1 MPDDPASTAR
11 ATDPPDAPSHPLR
24 DELTDDV
31 DVAPRDATPSV
42 LAVVVAHEPGDWFE
56 DTLESLATQDYPRVS
71 VLVVD
76 GVGEAGLTDRVRA
89 VVPDASVLDASDT
102 EGFSAAANAVLET
115 DLDPAFVLICHDDV
129 ALAPDAVRLLV
140 TESLRSNAGVA
151 GPKLVDWARPDR
163 LQHVGYVVDRFAV
176 ADDVVGPDELD
187 QEQYDAVA
195 DVFAVPSA
203 CVLVRTD
210 LFQQLDGFDSVI
222 VWRGE
227 DVDLCWRAHLAGAR
241 VLVVPDAVV
250 RHREAMIDRTG
261 VDDIRK
267 RRARHQLRTVL
278 VTSSLPSL
286 FVTVPLALVL
296 SAGEALIALVTGRF
310 SQVGHVVSAWTW
322 NLRRLGGILRRR
334 RRLREVA
341 KVRPREIRALQQS
354 GSVRINAFVSGQ
366 IGRGDGIGGASREFV
381 SAMRTGTARIAVASW
396 VIILA
401 YLVFGSRSL
410 FSDGIPAVG
419 DFAAHPTRAGDLL
432 ADWWNGWRDRD
443 LGAAGTIPTGTALL
457 GGLGW
462 LTGGATGM
470 VRTLSILLPVVVG
483 LVGAWRLPAVTG
495 SRRAQL
501 GSLAFYLLVPLP
513 WAALAGASAAGLVAY
528 AAAPFL
534 LAGLLRA
541 QANAPFR
548 RSDGP
553 VRPLSRATLGA
564 GVAVGVAAF
573 FEPGVVVVVP
583 IVVVGLVVG
592 GVLAARPSGT
602 VRLLVATV
610 GLVLVA
616 AVMAA
621 PFLVDLATTDPG
633 WEVLADG
640 RDGDVRSAT
649 FSNILR
655 FEVGPTDRGPLVWL
669 LAVPLALPLLVGRSW
684 RFELAVRCW
693 SVALAGWGAALAVTW
708 GVVPFGLP
716 DLTVLL
722 APAAAALAGA
732 AGAAVSSVEH
742 DFRGARFG
750 WRQALVPM
758 AVGASVVAAVPA
770 VPALESGRWEVP
782 RGDFAAALPL
792 ADADVD
798 GSYRVLWIADP
809 EFLPVVGRSLPGGMA
824 WATTL
829 DGAGLLGDRHLPAD
843 AGDAHLVEVAVQQA
857 VEGDTARLGRVLAG
871 LGIRYVVLLER
882 LAPAPFS
889 EPEHA
894 VEVPAVYVDA
904 FADQLDLRRIEG
916 VNSAAQVYDN
926 TVWASVRAAVATGFD
941 DGVDDVFDLELRPIT
956 GSAGILAGRGASID
970 GRVPAESEVLVTQSP
985 AAGWRLEVDGE
996 AVPRRESLGWASV
1009 YLPAGGGE
1017 ATFSYDAPWWR
1028 DTVLV
1033 AQLVVLGLA
1042 TVLWL
1047 RRLLGRGARR

>member
-1 MPDDPASTAR
+1 MPDDPAPTAQV
-11 ATDPPDAPSHPLR
+11 TDPPDAPSHPAR
-24 DELTDDV
+24 DVFADEA

-42 LAVVVAHEPGDWFE
+42 LAVVVAYEPGEWFE
-56 DTLESLATQDYPRVS
+56 ATLESLATQDYPRVS

-76 GVGEAGLTDRVRA
+76 GAGEAGLTDRVRD
-89 VVPDASVLDASDT
+89 VLPDASVLDASDT
-102 EGFSAAANAVLET
+102 EGFSAAADAVLET
-115 DLDPAFVLICHDDV
+115 ELDPAFVLICHDDV
-129 ALAPDAVRLLV
+129 ALASDAVRLLV

-176 ADDVVGPDELD
+176 ADDVVETDELD

-210 LFQQLDGFDSVI
+210 LFEQLGGFDPVI
-222 VWRGE
+222 QWRGE

-250 RHREAMIDRTG
+250 RHREAMLDRTG
-261 VDDIRK
+261 IDDIRK

-278 VTSSLPSL
+278 VTSSLPAL
-286 FVTVPLALVL
+286 LLTLPLALVL
-296 SAGEALIALVTGRF
+296 SAGEAVIALVTGRF
-310 SQVGHVVSAWTW
+310 SQVGHVLSAWTW
-322 NLRRLGGILRRR
+322 NLRRLRGIRRR
-334 RRLREVA
+334 RKELRAVA

-381 SAMRTGTARIAVASW
+381 SAMRTGTTRIAVASW
-396 VIILA
+396 VVMLA

-419 DFAAHPTRAGDLL
+419 DFAAHPDRAGDLL
-432 ADWWNGWRDRD
+432 VDWWNGWRDRD
-443 LGAAGTIPTGTALL
+443 VGAPGTIPSGAALL

-462 LTGGATGM
+462 LTGGATGL
-470 VRTLSILLPVVVG
+470 VRTLSIVLPLVVG

-501 GSLAFYLLVPLP
+501 GSLGFYLIVPLP
-513 WAALAGASAAGLVAY
+513 WAALSGASAAGLYAY
-528 AAAPFL
+528 AVAPFL
-534 LAGLLRA
+534 LAGLFRA
-541 QANAPFR
+541 QANVPFR
-548 RSDGP
+548 RADGP
-553 VRPLSRATLGA
+553 VRSLSSATLGG
-564 GVAVGVAAF
+564 GVALGAVLL
-573 FEPGVVVVVP
+573 FEPGVLVVVP
-583 IVVVGLVVG
+583 ILVVGLVVG

-602 VRLLVATV
+602 VRLLIATV
-610 GLVLVA
+610 GFGVVA
-616 AVMAA
+616 AIVAA
-621 PFLVDLATTDPG
+621 PSVIDLIVTDPT
-633 WEVLADG
+633 WDVLADG
-640 RDGDVRSAT
+640 RDGDVGSAT
-649 FSNILR
+649 FSQIVR
-655 FEVGPTDRGPLVWL
+655 FDVGPSDRGPLVWL
-669 LAVPLALPLLVGRSW
+669 LAVPLALPLFVGRSW

-716 DLTVLL
+716 DLAVLL

-742 DFRGARFG
+742 DFRGAGFG
-750 WRQALVPM
+750 WRQALVPV
-758 AVGASVVAAVPA
+758 AVVATVVSAVPA
-770 VPALESGRWEVP
+770 MGALESGRWDVP
-782 RGDFAAALPL
+782 RGDFASGLPL
-792 ADADVD
+792 ASPEPD
-798 GSYRVLWIADP
+798 GTYRVLWIADP
-809 EFLPVVGRSLPGGMA
+809 AFLPVVGRSLPGGVA

-829 DGAGLLGDRHLPAD
+829 DGAGLLGDRHVPAD
-843 AGDAHLVEVAVQQA
+843 AGEADLVEAAVAQA
-857 VEGDTARLGRVLAG
+857 VDGETARLGRVLAG

-889 EPEHA
+889 APEDA
-894 VEVPAVYVDA
+894 VEVPAVYADA

-926 TVWASVRAAVATGFD
+926 TVWASVRAAVVTGFD

-956 GSAGILAGRGASID
+956 GSAGVLPGRGASID
-970 GRVPAESEVLVTQSP
+970 GLVPSEAEVLVTQTS
-985 AAGWRLEVDGE
+985 ADGWRLEVEGE
-996 AVPRRESLGWASV
+996 AAPRRESLGWASV
-1009 YLPAGGGE
+1009 YLPAAGGE
-1017 ATFSYDAPWWR
+1017 ASFSYAAPWWR
-1028 DTVLV
+1028 QFALV

-1042 TVLWL
+1042 MVVWL
-1047 RRLLGRGARR
+1047 RRLVWRGARR